1 MHQNMRS
8 KRSPLTKKVFLQ
20 KQTPEMFYTKAVL
33 KNFAIFTGKHL
44 RWSLFLIKLLSQDLR
59 PATSSKRDYN
69 TGIFL

>member
-44 RWSLFLIKLLSQDLR
+44 RWSLFLIKLLSEGLR
-59 PATSSKRDYN
+59 PATSLKRDYS